1 LDKPVLDFYHVFG
14 NSRSNAGALSTF
26 RIHRAIS
33 DPEVMNGR
41 MICNFHAVDVPIRK
55 SGGWWFFKKLFGQQ
69 TIAGGLDLEQ
79 SRRASFNAGY
89 VYQVK
94 IGKPNVYWCLPDDFD
109 DLPESIKKDEMLS
122 TLFRLFYMAKQ
133 SEQLRLQIMS
143 DAGIQKTEQQDIM
156 AQSVTKFNQFVTQTV
171 RQFNAEQE
179 DDLKR
184 RLQSQAQGEQGN
196 QPKQGY
202 Y

>member
-1 LDKPVLDFYHVFG
+1 MVESKPILDFYEVFG
-14 NSRSNAGALSTF
+14 NSRANAGALSTF

-33 DPEVMNGR
+33 DPEIMNGR
-41 MICNFHAVDVPIRK
+41 MVCNFHAVDVPVRK
-55 SGGWWFFKKLFGQQ
+55 SGGWWFFKKLLGQQ
-69 TIAGGLDLEQ
+69 TVAGGLDLEQ
-79 SRRASFNAGY
+79 SRRASFNAGF

-94 IGKPNVYWCLPDDFD
+94 IGKPSIYWCLPDEFD
-109 DLPESIKKDEMLS
+109 DLPESVKKDEMLG

-133 SEQLRLQIMS
+133 SEALRLQIMS

-156 AQSVTKFNQFVTQTV
+156 AQSVTKFNQFITSTFN
-171 RQFNAEQE
+171 QFTKDEEAE
-179 DDLKR
+179 LKS
-184 RLQSQAQGEQGN
+184 RLGQSQPESS

>member
-1 LDKPVLDFYHVFG
+1 MEKPVLDFYAVLG
-14 NSRSNAGALSTF
+14 NARSNAGSLGTY
-26 RIHRAIS
+26 RIHRAVS
-33 DPEVMNGR
+33 DPEIMNGR
-41 MICNFHAVDVPIRK
+41 MVCNFHAVDVPVRK
-55 SGGWWFFKKLFGQQ
+55 SGGWWFVKKLFGQQ

-79 SRRASFNAGY
+79 VRRASFNAGF

-94 IGKPNVYWCLPDDFD
+94 IGKPNVYVCFPDEFD
-109 DLPESIKKDEMLS
+109 DLPESIKKDDMLG

-156 AQSVTKFNQFVTQTV
+156 AQSVTKFNQFVTSTV

-179 DDLKR
+179 EDLKKQ
-184 RLQSQAQGEQGN
+184 LGGQQEGAG